1 MVETLLRL
9 RRWEYLDVDLHCSLL
24 RIRQRHLLLQVSR
37 LYSMNF
43 EIAVVNVANARTDDS
58 QRRQE
63 TCI

>member
-9 RRWEYLDVDLHCSLL
+9 RRWKYLDVDLHCSLF

-43 EIAVVNVANARTDDS
+43 EIAVVNAANARTDDS